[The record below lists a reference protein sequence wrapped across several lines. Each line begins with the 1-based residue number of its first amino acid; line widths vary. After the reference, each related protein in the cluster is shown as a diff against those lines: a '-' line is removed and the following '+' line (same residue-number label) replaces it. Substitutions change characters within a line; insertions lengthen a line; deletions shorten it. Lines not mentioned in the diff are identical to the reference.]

1 MQKKIDMASKANI
14 KANYRADR
22 GGWIIYIP
30 KSLVEDS
37 AFPLSTKDKLAAK
50 IEGKKVIIE
59 KE

>member
-1 MQKKIDMASKANI
+1 MASKVSV
-14 KANYRADR
+14 KANYREDR

-37 AFPLSTKDKLAAK
+37 SFPLQTKDKLVAK

>member
-1 MQKKIDMASKANI
+1 MVSKANV
-14 KANYRADR
+14 KANYREDR

-37 AFPLSTKDKLAAK
+37 LFPLNTKDKLVAK
-50 IEGKKVIIE
+50 IEKNRVVIE

>member
-1 MQKKIDMASKANI
+1 MTSKVNI
-14 KANYRADR
+14 KANYREDR

-37 AFPLSTKDKLAAK
+37 SFPLDVKDKLVAK
-50 IEGKKVIIE
+50 IEKSKVIIE

>member
-1 MQKKIDMASKANI
+1 MASKVSI
-14 KANYRADR
+14 KANYREDR

-37 AFPLSTKDKLAAK
+37 AFPLGVKDKLVAK
-50 IEGKKVIIE
+50 IDKNRVIIE

>member
-1 MQKKIDMASKANI
+1 MASKVNI

-37 AFPLSTKDKLAAK
+37 SFPLHTKDRLVAK
-50 IEGKKVIIE
+50 IEGKKIIIE

>member
-1 MQKKIDMASKANI
+1 MASKVNI
-14 KANYRADR
+14 KANYREDR

-37 AFPLSTKDKLAAK
+37 AFPLNTKDKLIAK
-50 IEGKKVIIE
+50 IEGKKVVVE

>member
-1 MQKKIDMASKANI
+1 MASKANI

-37 AFPLSTKDKLAAK
+37 AFPLSTKDKLVAK
-50 IEGKKVIIE
+50 IDKNRVVIE

>member
-1 MQKKIDMASKANI
+1 MASKANI

-37 AFPLSTKDKLAAK
+37 AFPLNTKDKLLAR
-50 IEGKKVIIE
+50 IEGKKIVIE
-59 KE
+59 RE